1 MAKMTKAQQRKFE
14 EALKGIAKRRG
25 TSTEEIKEDAGFD
38 TLYSTEGAIY
48 EAMAVFNFFKS
59 RIEPLLEP
67 KEDPKKF
74 DARRREWRFRK
85 CDGCSEEFAYAY
97 HYEGVK
103 FCSLDCLE
111 EALRKIGITFSR
123 HRDLAKRWGPTA
135 YPAIVPSSALKALK
149 ASYSDLTPS
158 SFETDPSPLPK
169 IQTPAVPP
177 QDIEPELD
185 SLDSRLASLL
195 SDE

>member
-14 EALKGIAKRRG
+14 EALKGIAERRG
-25 TSTEEIKEDAGFD
+25 VSTEDIKEDAGFD
-38 TLYSTEGAIY
+38 TLYSTEGAVY

-59 RIEPLLEP
+59 RIEPRLEN
-67 KEDPKKF
+67 KEDPKAF
-74 DARRREWRFRK
+74 DRRYREWRFRR

-111 EALRKIGITFSR
+111 KSLAEIGITFTR
-123 HRDLAKRWGPTA
+123 HRDLKRRWGPTA

-149 ASYSDLTPS
+149 ASYFDLTPS
-158 SFETDPSPLPK
+158 SFEKNPSEPPK
-169 IQTPAVPP
+169 IQTRVDPP
-177 QDIEPELD
+177 QDTQPELD